1 MKIAMK
7 MLNPFRN
14 LSTSEL
20 VCAYEMY
27 TDLNDS
33 EAIEWVVETF
43 CDKAKIYVD
52 FDN

>member
-1 MKIAMK
+1 MK

-20 VCAYEMY
+20 VCADEMY

-33 EAIEWVVETF
+33 EANKWVVETYSR
-43 CDKAKIYVD
+43 KAKIYVD

>member
-1 MKIAMK
+1 MKTAMK

-27 TDLNDS
+27 TDLNDD

-43 CDKAKIYVD
+43 CGKANIYVD

>member
-1 MKIAMK
+1 MI

-27 TDLNDS
+27 S
-33 EAIEWVVETF
+33 EMRDDEAVAWVTESF
-43 CDKAKIYVD
+43 CSKAKIYVD
-52 FDN
+52 FGN